1 MSLLLG
7 LERGPLSAQSQ
18 ALMTRSSCTTVA
30 LVSGLVWRGW
40 PYGCTPGRMKIE
52 ELEGERSRLEE
63 EKKVL
68 EAQLE
73 RFTLQV
79 SLGDQPSLC
88 SGPMSA
94 PPHLFL
100 PHTPASL
107 HLLPHL
113 FLTPAP
119 GACWVHPPLPCWPS
133 GDSTQRMSMRE
144 VTY

>member
-1 MSLLLG
+1 
-7 LERGPLSAQSQ
+7 
-18 ALMTRSSCTTVA
+18 
-30 LVSGLVWRGW
+30 
-40 PYGCTPGRMKIE
+40 MKIE

-79 SLGDQPSLC
+79 SLGDRPSLC

-94 PPHLFL
+94 PPHLF
-100 PHTPASL
+100 PTHT

-119 GACWVHPPLPCWPS
+119 GVYWVHPPLPCWPS
-133 GDSTQRMSMRE
+133 GDSTQRMSMRG
-144 VTY
+144 VAY